1 MRGGK
6 TNLPT
11 SIDFGASP
19 RVVIDSCVWHSAF
32 VRHALRHLALAE
44 LLELRWTELI
54 EQEWIRSV
62 RSVRPNIALSDL
74 EQARDRFRLEFP
86 SGLVTPKTSTPV
98 PAHLPDPS
106 DAHVIRAA
114 VSCGAPLICTVDRK
128 GFPSHLLRPIG
139 ITAITPDEL
148 MLRLLRAHPKASVA
162 AIETHRIA
170 LTAPPLTRHEYAI
183 SLRRCGLPAS
193 AAQLTTEPAWDC

>member
-139 ITAITPDEL
+139 IAAITPDEL